1 MEELL
6 IEEEEVTTEKW
17 SDEDDRNGKKEDNV
31 CPICGKP
38 NCWIGEFD
46 LTNSRMCNLI

>member
-6 IEEEEVTTEKW
+6 IEEEEVLTEEW
-17 SDEDDRNGKKEDNV
+17 IEEEEHESEKEENV

>member
-6 IEEEEVTTEKW
+6 IEEETTEKW
-17 SDEDDRNGKKEDNV
+17 SDEDDRKNEKKENV

-38 NCWIGEFD
+38 NCWIGELD
-46 LTNSRMCNLI
+46 